1 MEMEKLA
8 IVGDELKMQNYFR
21 DTWAE
26 VNLDNIEANVQA
38 LKKHLPGSTEIIAV
52 VKANAYGHGDL
63 EVAQTA
69 LSAGATWLA
78 VAFLDE
84 ALKLRRQGIDA
95 PILVLGAVR
104 PRDISTA
111 GAYNIS
117 VAAYS
122 YEWLVEAEKYASSKT
137 ARIHLKLD
145 TGMGRIGIRD
155 RHELEKTLS
164 FIQNHQSFHL
174 EGVFTHFA
182 TADELDTTY
191 FDLQYRRLLDLLEMI
206 ETKGIIVHCANSATS
221 LRFPEKVFNAV
232 RFGISMYG
240 LSPSNAMKNMLPFP
254 LQEAFSLHSS
264 IIHIKKVNKG
274 EKISYGA
281 TYEAKEDEWIGT
293 VPIGYADGWIRKLTG
308 TEVLVDGERV
318 PIVGRIC
325 MDQLMIRLPEKKPIG
340 TKVTLIGRQGQEMI
354 SVDEV
359 ADRLETINYEIPCM
373 INWRVPRIYI
383 KGGNRIDV
391 KNPLLF

>member
-182 TADELDTTY
+182 TADELDTSY

-281 TYEAKEDEWIGT
+281 TYETKEDEWIGT